1 VDAVEKRV
9 IELTSKDGTRIVCEK
24 AGAGPA
30 VVLVDGAFCF
40 RRSGV
45 TPRLVPLLSNNFTVY
60 AYDRRGRGD
69 SGNTLPYSVEREIED
84 LQAVM
89 AAAGG
94 SPFVVAFSSGA
105 ALAMRAVAAG
115 LRPKKLVV
123 FEPPY
128 VGNGDVPAVPA
139 DAIEQLNARIASGR
153 RSDAVTYFMTEI
165 FGAPRLVVTLM
176 KLFGRASW
184 ARNESVAHTLPYDI
198 EVMGDFS
205 VPVHLLRSVD
215 VPTLVISG
223 EKAPAKLRS
232 AAARVTAGLPNAMR
246 HVLPK
251 QSHNVAMTVLAPVI
265 IEWLK

>member
-1 VDAVEKRV
+1 MDAVEKRV

-176 KLFGRASW
+176 KLFGRPSA
-184 ARNESVAHTLPYDI
+184 ARQPWS
-198 EVMGDFS
+198 MCR
-205 VPVHLLRSVD
+205 RS
-215 VPTLVISG
+215 TGSAAM
-223 EKAPAKLRS
+223 KRMQQRS
-232 AAARVTAGLPNAMR
+232 APGYGTWSQGLRRHRPCARRLPR
-246 HVLPK
+246 
-251 QSHNVAMTVLAPVI
+251 LARSGQ
-265 IEWLK
+265 